1 MRSKGQGGRI
11 NEFSEKKKK
20 NWKEE
25 RKKNCLRAHRHASL
39 TTSDLFRGMIK
50 ISINLRRP
58 NNDMT
63 HKY

>member
-25 RKKNCLRAHRHASL
+25 RKKKLLESPSPCIVDHLGFVSW
-39 TTSDLFRGMIK
+39 
-50 ISINLRRP
+50 
-58 NNDMT
+58 ND
-63 HKY
+63 